1 MQSTAIGDDLFTGLQ
16 VQMKGVGEHH
26 LRAGGLQ
33 LRWGDPLHRCQ
44 RSHGHEARCGDDAV
58 GGVKAAA
65 ARFGARAAGRD
76 LEVEAHRGGRII

>member
-1 MQSTAIGDDLFTGLQ
+1 MQATAIGNDLLAGLQ
-16 VQMKGVGEHH
+16 VQVKGVGEHH

-33 LRWGDPLHRCQ
+33 LRGGDPLHRCQ
-44 RSHGHEARCGDDAV
+44 RSHGHEARCRDDAV

-65 ARFGARAAGRD
+65 ARSGACAAGRD